1 MRPHN
6 TAAVVC
12 LRSRKKS
19 LEQQSSNSQVFV
31 CEGFRQ
37 RDISG
42 LAPLTD
48 SQIEDGIQ
56 EVDSKYPGDD
66 LIFTCNRDVI
76 VAVA

>member
-19 LEQQSSNSQVFV
+19 LEQQSSNSQILF
-31 CEGFRQ
+31 EGFRQ

-48 SQIEDGIQ
+48 SQIEDGIR
-56 EVDSKYPGDD
+56 EVDSRYPGDD